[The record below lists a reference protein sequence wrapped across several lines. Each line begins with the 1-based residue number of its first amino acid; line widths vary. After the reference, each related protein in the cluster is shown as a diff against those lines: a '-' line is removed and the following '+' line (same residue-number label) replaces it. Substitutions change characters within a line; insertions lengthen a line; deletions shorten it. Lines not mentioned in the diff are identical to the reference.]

1 MGAITLQRV
10 MLADDEPDIVEI
22 SRIALETVGGYEV
35 AVCGSGSELLR
46 QAPEFK
52 PDLIIVDVLMPDL
65 GGHEVFEQLRSMP
78 QFAET
83 PIVFLTGLI
92 HEDELDVLQSYGAA
106 DIILKPFDPMTLA
119 DRVAG
124 IWESLNDR

>member
-35 AVCGSGSELLR
+35 AVCASGGELLQR
-46 QAPEFK
+46 APEFN

-65 GGHEVFEQLRSMP
+65 GGHEVFEQLRGLP
-78 QFAET
+78 EFAET

-92 HEDELDVLQSYGAA
+92 HEDELDVLRSYGAA

-119 DRVAG
+119 HRVAG
-124 IWESLNDR
+124 IWESLND

>member
-1 MGAITLQRV
+1 

-22 SRIALETVGGYEV
+22 SRIALETVGGYDV
-35 AVCGSGSELLR
+35 AVCASGGELLQR
-46 QAPEFK
+46 APEFN

-65 GGHEVFEQLRSMP
+65 GGHEVFEQLRSLP

-92 HEDELDVLQSYGAA
+92 HEDDLDVLRSYGAA
-106 DIILKPFDPMTLA
+106 DIILKPFDHFTRD

-124 IWESLNDR
+124 IW

>member
-1 MGAITLQRV
+1 

-22 SRIALETVGGYEV
+22 SRIALETVGGYDV
-35 AVCGSGSELLR
+35 AVCASGGELLQR
-46 QAPEFK
+46 APEFN

-65 GGHEVFEQLRSMP
+65 GGHEVFEQLRNLP

-92 HEDELDVLQSYGAA
+92 HEDELDVLRSYGAA
-106 DIILKPFDPMTLA
+106 DIILKPFDPMPLA